1 MKFESVCY
9 SKLLYCIMT
18 GFYVFTNTSTT
29 TTTAATTVTS
39 ARNAGSRH
47 ESEFCEIF
55 QLF

>member
-1 MKFESVCY
+1 MKLESVCD